1 MKRSLTLPAIVSIL
15 FFNVCGGAYAVED
28 ILAVGPGF
36 AVLLMIVAPLVW
48 SVPIALICAELG
60 TAIPEEGGYYAWSRR
75 ALGPFGAFCQ
85 GWWAWLYTF
94 IDIGLY
100 PTMFCDYLAYFAP
113 GFGADGHYW
122 LRKGLMLGMIW
133 GFVLLNLF
141 GARTIGGFAK
151 LTFALVVAPFAI
163 LVVVGLSR
171 GISSGFGFSPVAPW
185 FSPGQTLGSAL
196 ATGVPLVLWNYMGWD
211 SISTVA
217 GEMDNPRRDYPR
229 ALLIGGLLIVAVYV
243 VPSMVALSLLGTQTI
258 EWTSGTWSLAA
269 ARIVGPWLGQFMSA
283 MGMVSAVGLY
293 AALVLVYSRVPF
305 VMGRDGY
312 LPKVLMK
319 TNRWNA
325 PWVSLI
331 VSGMLYSVVILTFR
345 DVQELASADVT
356 VYGAMLSLELL
367 SFLVLRKREPN
378 LERPFR
384 VPGGWG
390 IAILLCVL
398 PLLCLGT
405 GVYYSVQEPA
415 EQGGGLWNVVGLAL
429 AIMASGPLLY
439 PLAAWW
445 RRRSDTQVRS
455 PPTART

>member
-1 MKRSLTLPAIVSIL
+1 MKRKLSLSAIVSIL

-36 AVLLMIVAPLVW
+36 AVLLMLVTPLVW
-48 SVPIALICAELG
+48 SVPITLICAELG
-60 TAIPEEGGYYAWSRR
+60 TAIPEEGGYYAWSKR

-100 PTMFCDYLAYFAP
+100 PTMFCDYLAFFAP
-113 GFGADGHYW
+113 EFGADGNYW
-122 LRKGLMLGMIW
+122 LRKGLMLAMIW
-133 GFVLLNLF
+133 GFVLFNLF
-141 GARTIGGFAK
+141 GSRTVGGLAK

-163 LVVVGLSR
+163 LIVVGLYR
-171 GISSGFGFSPVAPW
+171 GFTSGFAFSPVTPW
-185 FSPGQTLGSAL
+185 FSPGVTLGSAL
-196 ATGVPLVLWNYMGWD
+196 AAGVPVVLWNYMGWD
-211 SISTVA
+211 SISTIA
-217 GEMDNPRRDYPR
+217 GEMEQPRRNYPL
-229 ALLIGGLLIVAVYV
+229 ALLIGGVLIAGVYLL
-243 VPSMVALSLLGTQTI
+243 PSMVALALLGTENI
-258 EWTSGTWSLAA
+258 DWTSGAWSLAA
-269 ARIVGPWLGQFMSA
+269 AQIVGPWLGQFMSA
-283 MGMVSAVGLY
+283 MGMVSAIGLFS
-293 AALVLVYSRVPF
+293 ALVLVYSRVPF

-319 TNRWNA
+319 TNRWDA

-331 VSGMLYSVVILTFR
+331 VSGVLYSIVILAFR

-367 SFLVLRKREPN
+367 SFLVLRKREPH

-398 PLLCLGT
+398 PLLCIGT
-405 GVYYSVQEPA
+405 GAYYCVREPV
-415 EQGGGLWNVVGLAL
+415 EEGGGLWNVVGLAL

-445 RRRSDTQVRS
+445 RRRSDAHVRS
-455 PPTART
+455 QPITRT